1 MYYVILNH
9 SKESK
14 LHALLCLNSNRVT
27 LVYLHRY
34 NNKQYL
40 KLNDLIFQF
49 QERPFKCD
57 FCAHTSSRKDK
68 LREHIQGVHYKN
80 RPKRPKKKYP
90 KKKKNPQQPPQQQ
103 QQQTHQIVVSQAQ
116 SNGVTHVL
124 TTTGNLSGVTMAQL
138 PLNLVPVSVAGL
150 PSHYQITKHHPQT
163 HHVNLLS

>member
-1 MYYVILNH
+1 MIFCVF
-9 SKESK
+9 
-14 LHALLCLNSNRVT
+14 
-27 LVYLHRY
+27 
-34 NNKQYL
+34 
-40 KLNDLIFQF
+40 LIFSSDH

-90 KKKKNPQQPPQQQ
+90 KKKKNPPQPPQQQ
-103 QQQTHQIVVSQAQ
+103 QQQQQHQQQQQQQQQQQAHQIVVTQAQ
-116 SNGVTHVL
+116 SNGITHVL

-138 PLNLVPVSVAGL
+138 PLNLVPVSVSAAGL
-150 PSHYQITKHHPQT
+150 PAHYQIKHHTQT